1 VNECERCVNKGL
13 FCCRLFLSVRIYG
26 CKRNTANANR
36 KENKPAGQK
45 EKEEEMKMN
54 TSMKELNINELE
66 QVNGGGMIHEKT
78 NIIND
83 VINLNPIGA
92 IKKWYNTSEAR
103 TNNQLAIYKA
113 AVANGFEE
121 KNIYPFP

>member
-1 VNECERCVNKGL
+1 MTQY
-13 FCCRLFLSVRIYG
+13 SG
-26 CKRNTANANR
+26 CKK